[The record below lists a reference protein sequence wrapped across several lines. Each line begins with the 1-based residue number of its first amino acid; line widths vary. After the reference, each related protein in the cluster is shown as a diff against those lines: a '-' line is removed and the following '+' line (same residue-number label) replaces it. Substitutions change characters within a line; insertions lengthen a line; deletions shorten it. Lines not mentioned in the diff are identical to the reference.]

1 MDDKS
6 GRVRKKR
13 GGLRTSVTKFVKLL
27 KKELTK
33 TDVNVDMLE
42 EMLEQLAVE
51 SSELKNLD
59 SQIEEFVS
67 EDKLEKENRISGH
80 LREFSKIRN
89 ESKIKEENIVLIG
102 DSNVKRINWPLGRVP
117 QINLGKDKKVRLVEV
132 QTKSG
137 SFLRPIQ
144 RLLTLE
150 VSQSE
155 KSAIPCLPKS
165 DSPSTMMIPDGTPT
179 SSELMLFQM

>member
-1 MDDKS
+1 MTLQKVCQDL
-6 GRVRKKR
+6 RKR
-13 GGLRTSVTKFVKLL
+13 FR
-27 KKELTK
+27 
-33 TDVNVDMLE
+33 
-42 EMLEQLAVE
+42 
-51 SSELKNLD
+51 
-59 SQIEEFVS
+59 IEY
-67 EDKLEKENRISGH
+67 LGH

-89 ESKIKEENIVLIG
+89 ESKIKEGDIVLIG
-102 DSNVKRINWPLGRVP
+102 DIRLKRINWPLGRV
-117 QINLGKDKKVRLVEV
+117 IKLYLGKDKKVRLVEV

-144 RLLTLE
+144 RLFPLE

-179 SSELMLFQM
+179 SSDSHAVSDVRQPRRSRYGRLLKPNALLDSLV